1 MTKKNIAN
9 EVEITTLSDVEHVRQ
24 RRGMYL
30 PNQNYC
36 AYEIVDNAVDEF
48 MAGYCKNI
56 WLQIEEDSVLRV
68 QDDGRGIPLTPAKDN
83 PNKTMAEVALGQ
95 LKSGGK
101 FNAKGSML
109 EQGVKTGGLTY
120 KFSPR

>member
-1 MTKKNIAN
+1 MTKKTIAN

-30 PNQNYC
+30 PNMNYC

-56 WLQIEEDSVLRV
+56 
-68 QDDGRGIPLTPAKDN
+68 
-83 PNKTMAEVALGQ
+83 
-95 LKSGGK
+95 
-101 FNAKGSML
+101 
-109 EQGVKTGGLTY
+109 
-120 KFSPR
+120 